1 MTRQGGSKVGKRSLL
16 KKAWG
21 SLGQGKALSVEASE
35 LSQQSAASQVTNP
48 AAESPRQKA
57 NLMKRVARS
66 LSFRA
71 SPRSKSARDTGLD
84 QKQGS
89 EMESNRGVEVCG
101 RPPAYFIVDL
111 LVLISYNMTITL
123 PINKQLQRSTWLHFL
138 KLLACDHVTQYG
150 DVSANAHHF
159 LLCLK
164 LLL

>member
-1 MTRQGGSKVGKRSLL
+1 MTRQGSSKVGKRSLL

-35 LSQQSAASQVTNP
+35 VSQQSAASQVTNP
-48 AAESPRQKA
+48 AVESPRQKS

-84 QKQGS
+84 QKQESEMESNKGVEQGS

-101 RPPAYFIVDL
+101 RLPAYFNIDL
-111 LVLISYNMTITL
+111 LL
-123 PINKQLQRSTWLHFL
+123 PICYNIPIILPMKKQLQRSSWPHSL
-138 KLLACDHVTQYG
+138 KILALD
-150 DVSANAHHF
+150 
-159 LLCLK
+159 
-164 LLL
+164 